1 MLAAKSGGGMI
12 GDCKLLS
19 AVDLLYIYILPK
31 FKNETSL
38 TMTKLVTYF
47 I

>member
-19 AVDLLYIYILPK
+19 AVDLLYIYIAQ
-31 FKNETSL
+31 
-38 TMTKLVTYF
+38 